1 MFKKIAQGRMYQ
13 RIVDQVFESILG
25 GELKVKEKLPSEKEL
40 GNIFGVSRV
49 TVREAI
55 RSLEQSGVIEVRQG
69 SHGGAYIKDMNL
81 DSIAGQMK
89 NTLRMANVNFCQL
102 AEARAFLEEMILLKF
117 ESWDKNKKKISELQK
132 SVDKAEQYFKEG
144 QTQVRSEANADFHK
158 KIARMTGNPILI
170 LMHELISNLL
180 VDFFKRAEPSDAI
193 TIKTL
198 QEHKEII
205 HLLQDGNCEK
215 AAQLCSR
222 HLRNS
227 TLMIA
232 KKYRR
237 QSIFGKNIK
246 LVKNGMVC

>member
-13 RIVDQVFESILG
+13 KIVDQIFESIIS
-25 GELKVKEKLPSEKEL
+25 GELKVKDKLPSEKEL
-40 GNIFGVSRV
+40 GKIFGVSRV
-49 TVREAI
+49 TIREAI

-69 SHGGAYIKDMNL
+69 SQGGAYIKEINL
-81 DSIAGQMK
+81 DSVAEQMK
-89 NTLRMANVNFCQL
+89 NALKMANVNFYQL

-132 SVDKAEQYFKEG
+132 SVGRAEQYFKKG
-144 QTQVRSEANADFHK
+144 QTQIRSEANADFHK
-158 KIARMTGNPILI
+158 KIAHMTGNPILI

-180 VDFFKRAEPSDAI
+180 VDFFKRAKPSDAI

-198 QEHKEII
+198 EEHKEII
-205 HLLQDGNCEK
+205 HLLQAGNCEK

-246 LVKNGMVC
+246 LIKNGMVC